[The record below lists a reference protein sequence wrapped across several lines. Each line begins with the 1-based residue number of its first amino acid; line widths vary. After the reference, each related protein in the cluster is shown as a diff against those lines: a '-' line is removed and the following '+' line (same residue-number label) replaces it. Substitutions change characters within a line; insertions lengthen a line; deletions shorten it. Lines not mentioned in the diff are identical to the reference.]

1 MKRNSFFD
9 AVGDTTHSAAEK
21 GRDALYQAGDLLGD
35 LGDYLA
41 PKARDLGKEIGPRAR
56 DLADNVNAFVA
67 PRAKD
72 LRKKGASLAADARVA
87 VQPAL
92 DDAWDR
98 VHPYV
103 DDARDRISP
112 FVDSGR
118 ARIEKDLLPRFN
130 SALKDIQSDPR
141 SQEAAKRLAAA
152 HRWVMPIK
160 HPNLTSR
167 FGPRWGRLHAGLDFG
182 APVGTSLFAMSSGV
196 VTKAGNGGGY
206 GNKIEITY
214 WDGTVSYFAHMS
226 EIDVKVGQQV
236 RPGTYVGKSG
246 NTGQSTGPHLHLEMH
261 PKGGDPVDPMAWL
274 QKHGVKIG

>member
-1 MKRNSFFD
+1 LVRRVLVGPALLGLGIATTFSGSAIAYTAGGTQAL
-9 AVGDTTHSAAEK
+9 AVGAINAAATDTAAAQAAAARAESAELASRQVASRSAVSLAQGQKEERARAEAAARKAAAE
-21 GRDALYQAGDLLGD
+21 R
-35 LGDYLA
+35 
-41 PKARDLGKEIGPRAR
+41 KAK
-56 DLADNVNAFVA
+56 
-67 PRAKD
+67 
-72 LRKKGASLAADARVA
+72 
-87 VQPAL
+87 
-92 DDAWDR
+92 
-98 VHPYV
+98 
-103 DDARDRISP
+103 
-112 FVDSGR
+112 
-118 ARIEKDLLPRFN
+118 
-130 SALKDIQSDPR
+130 ALK
-141 SQEAAKRLAAA
+141 AKRLAAA

-261 PKGGDPVDPMAWL
+261 PKGRRPGRPD
-274 QKHGVKIG
+274 GVAAEARRQDRLTSNRQTVGQPPATSLLARPAGVALARLPRTHP